1 MVPKTKRTERNS
13 HKQEE
18 VTIEG
23 EITRKRLL
31 IFGVRLVDPLLKV

>member
-1 MVPKTKRTERNS
+1 MAPKTERTQRNS
-13 HKQEE
+13 QKQEE
-18 VTIEG
+18 VTIEE

>member
-1 MVPKTKRTERNS
+1 MAPKTERTERNS
-13 HKQEE
+13 QKQE
-18 VTIEG
+18 VTIEE